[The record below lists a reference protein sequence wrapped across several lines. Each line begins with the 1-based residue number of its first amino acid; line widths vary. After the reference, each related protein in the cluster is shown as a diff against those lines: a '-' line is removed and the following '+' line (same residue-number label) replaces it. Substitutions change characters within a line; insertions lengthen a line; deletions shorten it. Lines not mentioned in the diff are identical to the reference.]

1 MSQIKEAKVIEILK
15 QCYDPELPVDL
26 WNLGLIYNIQIQEAY
41 DETKS
46 DINIVMSLT
55 TPGCTM
61 GDQIAQDIRN
71 KLEALTEVNQAFVE
85 VTFDP
90 PWNPEMITEE
100 AKKKLAKLSGKKH
113 HIYSS
118 AAAYYKNKLVWKT
131 TQKTTIKVR
140 RLKRKVI
147 NEYLQKTDK
156 IILLSVVCF
165 QIEKEGPNIIEN
177 IKGDFFNVMG
187 FPLFPFLLFLI
198 RFNVEK

>member
-71 KLEALTEVNQAFVE
+71 KLEALAEVNQAFVE

-100 AKKKLAKLSGKKH
+100 AKKKLGLGITKPENH
-113 HIYSS
+113 DHI
-118 AAAYYKNKLVWKT
+118 T
-131 TQKTTIKVR
+131 
-140 RLKRKVI
+140 I
-147 NEYLQKTDK
+147 NE
-156 IILLSVVCF
+156 
-165 QIEKEGPNIIEN
+165 EWE
-177 IKGDFFNVMG
+177 
-187 FPLFPFLLFLI
+187 
-198 RFNVEK
+198 

>member
-100 AKKKLAKLSGKKH
+100 AKKKLGLGITKLENH
-113 HIYSS
+113 DHI
-118 AAAYYKNKLVWKT
+118 T
-131 TQKTTIKVR
+131 
-140 RLKRKVI
+140 I
-147 NEYLQKTDK
+147 NE
-156 IILLSVVCF
+156 
-165 QIEKEGPNIIEN
+165 EWE
-177 IKGDFFNVMG
+177 
-187 FPLFPFLLFLI
+187 
-198 RFNVEK
+198 

>member
-90 PWNPEMITEE
+90 PWNPEMITGE
-100 AKKKLAKLSGKKH
+100 AKKKLGLGITKPENH
-113 HIYSS
+113 DHI
-118 AAAYYKNKLVWKT
+118 T
-131 TQKTTIKVR
+131 
-140 RLKRKVI
+140 I
-147 NEYLQKTDK
+147 NE
-156 IILLSVVCF
+156 
-165 QIEKEGPNIIEN
+165 EWE
-177 IKGDFFNVMG
+177 
-187 FPLFPFLLFLI
+187 
-198 RFNVEK
+198 

>member
-1 MSQIKEAKVIEILK
+1 MSQIQEAKVIEILK

-100 AKKKLAKLSGKKH
+100 AKKKLGLGITKLENH
-113 HIYSS
+113 DHI
-118 AAAYYKNKLVWKT
+118 T
-131 TQKTTIKVR
+131 
-140 RLKRKVI
+140 I
-147 NEYLQKTDK
+147 NE
-156 IILLSVVCF
+156 
-165 QIEKEGPNIIEN
+165 EWE
-177 IKGDFFNVMG
+177 
-187 FPLFPFLLFLI
+187 
-198 RFNVEK
+198 

>member
-90 PWNPEMITEE
+90 PWNPEMITEA
-100 AKKKLAKLSGKKH
+100 AKKKLGLGITKPENH
-113 HIYSS
+113 DHI
-118 AAAYYKNKLVWKT
+118 T
-131 TQKTTIKVR
+131 
-140 RLKRKVI
+140 I
-147 NEYLQKTDK
+147 NE
-156 IILLSVVCF
+156 
-165 QIEKEGPNIIEN
+165 EWE
-177 IKGDFFNVMG
+177 
-187 FPLFPFLLFLI
+187 
-198 RFNVEK
+198 

>member
-1 MSQIKEAKVIEILK
+1 MSQINEAKVIEILK

-71 KLEALTEVNQAFVE
+71 KLEALGEVNQAFVE

-100 AKKKLAKLSGKKH
+100 AKKKLGLGITKPENH
-113 HIYSS
+113 DHI
-118 AAAYYKNKLVWKT
+118 T
-131 TQKTTIKVR
+131 
-140 RLKRKVI
+140 I
-147 NEYLQKTDK
+147 NE
-156 IILLSVVCF
+156 
-165 QIEKEGPNIIEN
+165 EWE
-177 IKGDFFNVMG
+177 
-187 FPLFPFLLFLI
+187 
-198 RFNVEK
+198 

>member
-90 PWNPEMITEE
+90 PWNPEMITKE
-100 AKKKLAKLSGKKH
+100 AKKKLGLGITKPENH
-113 HIYSS
+113 DHI
-118 AAAYYKNKLVWKT
+118 T
-131 TQKTTIKVR
+131 
-140 RLKRKVI
+140 I
-147 NEYLQKTDK
+147 NE
-156 IILLSVVCF
+156 
-165 QIEKEGPNIIEN
+165 EWE
-177 IKGDFFNVMG
+177 
-187 FPLFPFLLFLI
+187 
-198 RFNVEK
+198 